1 MSNLLIKL
9 VQATEDFLAYV
20 GKYLVSKEL
29 ATYCDLQTSIGLTDD
44 DVRENPEL
52 KDPYTLTT
60 RDGSL
65 VTVIDLQGCFE
76 ILSESEFEEMVD
88 MLRVKLSGYMTRP
101 GHSFSIGFE
110 RDPERAFDEL
120 MRLAEPQINSARRMG
135 LQVEDVIVDRMRRN
149 APYVAYEQ
157 NLLIV
162 YTHPTVMEDEE
173 RKRELRLNAEERAA
187 HKVPAMEFAQNP
199 AAILMGM
206 KFRHDTF
213 LKHIEADFSKSGPGG
228 RAGVMLKRLSG
239 HEAIKRIRIMV
250 NRERTSQ
257 KFRAMLPG
265 DKVMPHGREDE
276 RDYSDLF
283 APPICYQ
290 ICANDVESK
299 SREIVNTDA
308 LWHGNLFM
316 ELGPQELQRF
326 AQLFD
331 SIEQKLPWRMRMDLA
346 PGGLDG
352 MRGRRMLTSFVGMLP
367 ANRGIRDSFSQLEE
381 RGRQEPVC
389 TMRVTFSTWAKSE
402 DELRRRLASLD
413 KSIQAWGVCQVTGM
427 RGDPLAAWASTIA
440 GFSLKNV
447 ANRLVPPLSDALYM
461 MPLQRPATPWAD
473 GGAMLQRT
481 QDGKIFPVQ
490 LASRLQDTCIE
501 LTAAPPGSGKSVLG
515 NTQNMSMVLSPG
527 NVRLPLIAIIDVGPS
542 SKGLVD
548 VICDGLPENRKEEA
562 VYIKLQ
568 NDKRFAVNA
577 CDLQLGARYPTGVE
591 RIFLVNFLAQMCIDT
606 STATIPG
613 GVSGVCSELVNL
625 AYADR
630 AGTGANLYEE
640 SIEPVVDQALAES
653 GIKASHDDSW
663 WEAAT
668 WYEVTDLL
676 FEAGFIRE
684 SALAHRQAVPVLPDM
699 VGYINNEALKR
710 YDEALVGSGE
720 PLLKYVY
727 RCLTDAISNYAV
739 FAGRTRFE
747 LSSATRIVAVDL
759 NSVIGGKTAEGYART
774 TLMYMFAMNLAT
786 KNYFLDKDTLLPVV
800 PPLYEKY
807 HTKRIADVADELKA
821 LVMDEFHNTG
831 SNGQGQDGLVDTV
844 VKLGR
849 EGRKWNIRIALIS
862 QYLRDFPETLLDAA
876 TSVYVMRGGQ
886 AGDEM
891 VLSKSF
897 GVDGEAIRRLRQE
910 ARGPLP
916 TGGNYLAIF
925 KTKVGKIVQILTNTV
940 GPTEMWAFST
950 TPSDMA
956 LRGRLYAALGPYDAR
971 RLLAERFPSGSAAAT
986 VEYRKQNAAGDGEQV
1001 SIVEQLA
1008 NELLEEYYR
1017 QQQKELAA

>member
-1 MSNLLIKL
+1 MLIKIAK
-9 VQATEDFLAYV
+9 ATEDFLAYV

-29 ATYCDLQTSIGLTDD
+29 ATYCDLQTAIGVTEE

-60 RDGSL
+60 REGSL
-65 VTVIDLQGCFE
+65 LTVIDLQGCFE
-76 ILSESEFEEMVD
+76 ILSDSEFEEMVD
-88 MLRVKLSGYMTRP
+88 MLRVKLSGYMSRP

-120 MRLAEPQINSARRMG
+120 MRLAEPQLNSARRMG

-157 NLLIV
+157 NLLVV
-162 YTHPTVMEDEE
+162 YTHPTVMENEE
-173 RKRELRLNAEERAA
+173 LKRELRVNSEQRIA
-187 HKVPAMEFAQNP
+187 HKVPAMEHAQNP
-199 AAILMGM
+199 ASVLMAL

-257 KFRAMLPG
+257 KFRPVLPG
-265 DKVMPHGREDE
+265 DKVIPHGRADE
-276 RDYSDLF
+276 HDYSDLF

-290 ICANDVESK
+290 ICANDVESNR
-299 SREIVNTDA
+299 SEMVFTDE

-316 ELGPQELQRF
+316 ELGPQELQPF
-326 AQLFD
+326 ARLFD

-367 ANRGIRDSFSQLEE
+367 ANRGIRDSFAALEE
-381 RGRQEPVC
+381 RSRQEPTC
-389 TMRVTFSTWAKSE
+389 IMRVTFSTWAKSE

-440 GFSLKNV
+440 GFSVKSV

-461 MPLQRPATPWAD
+461 MPLQRPATPWA
-473 GGAMLQRT
+473 GGGSMIQRT

-490 LASRLQDTCIE
+490 LASRLQDTSIE

-527 NVRLPLIAIIDVGPS
+527 NVRLPLIAVVDVGPS

-548 VICDGLPENRKEEA
+548 LIRDALPDNRKEEA
-562 VYIKLQ
+562 VYIMLQ
-568 NDKRFAVNA
+568 NDKRFAANPF
-577 CDLQLGARYPTGVE
+577 DLQLGARYPTVVE
-591 RIFLVNFLAQMCIDT
+591 RNFLANFLAQMCVDT

-613 GVSGVCSELVNL
+613 GVAGVCGELINL

-640 SIEPVVDQALAES
+640 SIEPLVDQALLDT
-653 GIKASHDDSW
+653 GLKVRHDATW

-668 WYEVTDLL
+668 WYEVADML
-676 FEAGFIRE
+676 FAAGRVRE
-684 SALAHRQAVPVLPDM
+684 SALAHRQAVPVLSDI
-699 VGYINNEALKR
+699 VSYLNAEAVQR
-710 YDEALVGSGE
+710 YDDARVGSGE
-720 PLLKYVY
+720 SLLKYVY

-739 FAGRTRFE
+739 FSGRTRFE
-747 LSSATRIVAVDL
+747 LSSATRVVAL
-759 NSVIGGKTAEGYART
+759 NLNNVMGGKTAEGYART
-774 TLMYMFAMNLAT
+774 TLMYMFAMNIAT
-786 KNYFLDKDTLLPVV
+786 KNYFLDKETLLPVI
-800 PPLYEKY
+800 PSIYEQY
-807 HTKRIADVADELKA
+807 HMARIADVADELKA

-831 SNGQGQDGLVDTV
+831 SDGQGQDGLVDTV

-849 EGRKWNIRIALIS
+849 EGRKWNIRISLIS
-862 QYLRDFPETLLDAA
+862 QYLSDFPPTLLDAA

-886 AGDEM
+886 AGDER
-891 VLSKSF
+891 VLKERF
-897 GVDGEAIRRLRQE
+897 DVDGEAIKRLRQE

-916 TGGNYLAIF
+916 AGGNYLAIF

-950 TPSDMA
+950 TPADMA
-956 LRGRLYAALGPYDAR
+956 LRARLYEAIGPYEAR
-971 RLLAERFPSGSAAAT
+971 RLLAERFPSGSAAAA
-986 VEYRKQNAAGDGEQV
+986 VEYRKQTSAGDGQQV

-1008 NELLEEYYR
+1008 NELLDEYYR
-1017 QQQKELAA
+1017 QQTRELAA

>member
-1 MSNLLIKL
+1 MSNMLIKL
-9 VQATEDFLAYV
+9 AKRTEDFLAYV

-29 ATYCDLQTSIGLTDD
+29 ATYCDLETSIGVTDD
-44 DVRENPEL
+44 DVRENPDL

-65 VTVIDLQGCFE
+65 LTVIDLQGCFE
-76 ILSESEFEEMVD
+76 ILSDREFEEMVD
-88 MLRVKLSGYMTRP
+88 MLRVKLSAAITKP

-157 NLLIV
+157 NLLVV
-162 YTHPTVMEDEE
+162 YTHPTVMDDEE
-173 RKRELRLNAEERAA
+173 LKRELRHNAEQRVS
-187 HKVPAMEFAQNP
+187 HKVPAMGYAQNP
-199 AAILMGM
+199 AAVLMGL

-257 KFRAMLPG
+257 KFRALLPG
-265 DKVMPHGREDE
+265 DKVMPHGREDA

-290 ICANDVESK
+290 ICTNDVESNR
-299 SREIVNTDA
+299 REIVKTDA

-331 SIEQKLPWRMRMDLA
+331 SIEQKLPWRMRMDIA

-367 ANRGIRDSFSQLEE
+367 ANRGIRDSFAALEE
-381 RGRQEPVC
+381 RSKQEPIC
-389 TMRVTFSTWAKSE
+389 TMRVTFSTWASSE
-402 DELRRRLASLD
+402 EELRRRLASLD
-413 KSIQAWGVCQVTGM
+413 KSIQSWGVCQVTGM

-440 GFSLKNV
+440 GFTQNNV

-461 MPLQRPATPWAD
+461 MPLQRPATPWAE
-473 GGAMLQRT
+473 GGAMIQRT

-515 NTQNMSMVLSPG
+515 NTQNMSMILSAG
-527 NVRLPLIAIIDVGPS
+527 NVRLPLLAIIDVGSS
-542 SKGLVD
+542 SKGLID
-548 VICDGLPENRKEEA
+548 VTLGGLPEHRQEEA

-568 NDKRFAVNA
+568 NDKRFAVNGF
-577 CDLQLGARYPTGVE
+577 DLQLGARYPTVVE
-591 RIFLVNFLAQMCIDT
+591 RNFLVNFLAQMCVDT
-606 STATIPG
+606 STGTIPG
-613 GVSGVCSELVNL
+613 GVTGICGELINL
-625 AYADR
+625 AYKSR
-630 AGTGANLYEE
+630 AETGANIYEA
-640 SIEPVVDQALAES
+640 SIEPIVDAALVEE
-653 GIKASHDDSW
+653 GIKARHDDEW

-668 WYEVTDLL
+668 WYEITDLL
-676 FEAGFIRE
+676 FEAGRVRE
-684 SALAHRQAVPVLPDM
+684 AALAHRQAVPVLPDI
-699 VGYINNEALKR
+699 VSFLNHEVVKR
-710 YDEALVGSGE
+710 YDEALVGFGE

-747 LSSATRIVAVDL
+747 LSSATRIVALDL
-759 NSVIGGKTAEGYART
+759 HSVIGGKTPEGYART

-786 KNYFLDKDTLLPVV
+786 KNYFLDADMLLPVI
-800 PPLYEKY
+800 PPLYEEY
-807 HTKRIADVADELKA
+807 HRKRIADVADELKA

-831 SNGQGQDGLVDTV
+831 SDGKGQDGLVDTV

-862 QYLRDFPETLLDAA
+862 QYLSDFPATLLDAA

-886 AGDEM
+886 AGDEK
-891 VLSKSF
+891 VLKERF
-897 GVDGEAIRRLRQE
+897 DVDGEAIRRLRQE
-910 ARGPLP
+910 ARGPMP
-916 TGGNYLAIF
+916 AGGNYLAIF

-956 LRGRLYAALGPYDAR
+956 LRGRLYAAIGPYDAR
-971 RLLAERFPSGSAAAT
+971 RLLAQRFPSGSAAAV
-986 VEYRKQNAAGDGEQV
+986 VEHRKQNAEDDGEQI
-1001 SIVEQLA
+1001 SIIEQLA
-1008 NELLEEYYR
+1008 NELLEDYYR
-1017 QQQKELAA
+1017 RQQKELAA